1 MSGATP
7 APFSRRILSAAD
19 LDALAF
25 DPASGLLPVV
35 AQDARSGAVLMLAWA
50 DRAAL
55 ERTLVE
61 GTMWYHSRRR
71 GPWHKGATSGNT
83 QRLVSLQGDCDG
95 DAVLARVIPAGP
107 ACHSGADSCFG
118 PGALPTLAA
127 LDALVAARQAAPADP
142 PGHTDRLL
150 ADRNLRLKK
159 LGEEAVE
166 VALAAAAPPDPAD
179 APPDPFAAPPDPAPA
194 PGGSRGSAA
203 LAPLTRHEW
212 LSAEGADLLYHL
224 LVACR
229 AEGVGYTDLL
239 DVLEARRAASTGGR
253 RAPGAPGLPRSSR

>member
-1 MSGATP
+1 M
-7 APFSRRILSAAD
+7 LN
-19 LDALAF
+19 LDHLQ
-25 DPASGLLPVV
+25 PETMVV
-35 AQDARSGAVLMLAWA
+35 VVTQHAVSGAVLMVAFA
-50 DRAAL
+50 DREAL
-55 ERTLVE
+55 EHTIATGEMHYR
-61 GTMWYHSRRR
+61 SRKR
-71 GPWHKGATSGNT
+71 GLWHKGATSGNT
-83 QRLVSLQGDCDG
+83 QRLVSLHGDCDA
-95 DAVLARVIPAGP
+95 DAVLARVVPAGP

-118 PGALPTLAA
+118 PGALPTVAA

-142 PGHTDRLL
+142 PGYTDRLL

-166 VALAAAAPPDPAD
+166 VALAAAAPPDGAAGLPDRAAGPPEPAD
-179 APPDPFAAPPDPAPA
+179 A

-203 LAPLTRHEW
+203 ALAPSTRREW